1 MSEKNPEVS
10 TEELPLAVV
19 GKQSRFSVVWIIP
32 IVTALLA
39 VGLLVESF
47 SQKGPLISL
56 RFDEVTGLADDTGQ
70 NTQIKYRGVV
80 VGEVR
85 SIELGRALKGVV
97 LKARLNRKATG
108 LACEG
113 SRFWIVR
120 PEISLTGIEGLSTI
134 VSGSY
139 IQVEPGRG
147 KPKREFIGLKS
158 PPAPGAGEPGLEI
171 VLKAEKLGSL
181 SESSPVLYREVKVGK
196 VQVCEL
202 ANDARSVDIRV
213 HIDKRYAPL
222 VRKNS
227 VFWNASGISID
238 ASLLGVKIDTE
249 SLESLLVAGLAFAT
263 PEEPAEVAPRGMVFP
278 LYDRPKKHWQ
288 EWAPAI
294 PINPVPDRN

>member
-1 MSEKNPEVS
+1 MSEKKSPVS
-10 TEELPLAVV
+10 EEELPVAII
-19 GKQSRFSVVWIIP
+19 GKRSRFSVVWIIP
-32 IVTALLA
+32 IVTAALA
-39 VGLLVESF
+39 VVLLVENF
-47 SQKGPLISL
+47 SQKGPLISI

-70 NTQIKYRGVV
+70 NTLVKYRGVV

-85 SIELGRALKGVV
+85 SIELGKDLKGVV
-97 LKARLNRKATG
+97 LKAQLNKKAAG
-108 LACEG
+108 LACEE

-147 KPKREFIGLKS
+147 KPKREFVGLKN
-158 PPAPGAGEPGLEI
+158 PPAPGSEKPGLEI
-171 VLKAEKLGSL
+171 VMKADKLGSL
-181 SESSPVLYREVKVGK
+181 SQGSPVLYREVKVGK
-196 VQVCEL
+196 VQACEL
-202 ANDARSVDIRV
+202 NRDARSVDIRV

-263 PEEPAEVAPRGMVFP
+263 PEEPAEPAPQGMVFP

-294 PINPVPDRN
+294 SIQPVPDRQ